1 MNDPPSLEVLVYAQ
15 KLAQQNGQIFDIE
28 AFLTPEQRAQ
38 YYTTVLH
45 RSPPPTSVPLPLT
58 PVHTGAKRPLEDDT
72 GSAASPAGTPSAEE
86 GGEKKRPKIPGLA
99 GLHWKQRQKKL
110 AEIAKLEAEGE
121 KVDYETF
128 LAPTPK
134 EPPAST
140 SLADGMDGKSKGS
153 ILDTASYW

>member
-1 MNDPPSLEVLVYAQ
+1 MLLYAQ
-15 KLAQQNGQIFDIE
+15 QLAQQRGQMFDIE
-28 AFLTPEQRAQ
+28 AFMSPQQRAE

-45 RSPPPTSVPLPLT
+45 RSPPPVSVPLPLT
-58 PVHTGAKRPLEDDT
+58 PMHTGVKRPLEDDT
-72 GSAASPAGTPSAEE
+72 ASIASPAGTPGAEE
-86 GGEKKRPKIPGLA
+86 GSEKKRPKIPGLA

-134 EPPAST
+134 EPPASAALT
-140 SLADGMDGKSKGS
+140 DGLDAKSRGS
-153 ILDTASYW
+153 IPDSASYWSVGRVLRE